1 MGKAYADSL
10 KRYRGNG
17 VMFDYSQ
24 RKNTKEYN
32 EGYERIFGRKRKKD
46 RFVQGDEE
54 WIKEYR
60 DAQKKGLKNERG

>member
-1 MGKAYADSL
+1 
-10 KRYRGNG
+10 
-17 VMFDYSQ
+17 MFDYSQ